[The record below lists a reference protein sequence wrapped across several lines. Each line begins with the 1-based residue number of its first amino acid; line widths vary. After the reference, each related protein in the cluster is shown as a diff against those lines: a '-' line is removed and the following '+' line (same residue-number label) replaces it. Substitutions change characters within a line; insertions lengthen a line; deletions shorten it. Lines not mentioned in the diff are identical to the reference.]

1 MKRITI
7 SEEELL
13 SRYMSSLDEF
23 LDECDWVTTIPGEM
37 VCSLVVAILTEQR
50 VNVFMSSTDLYEAY
64 STHVKGLGLTDE
76 EWRENYGI
84 PEIIGILWDILEG
97 ESE

>member
-1 MKRITI
+1 MKKLDITQQ
-7 SEEELL
+7 ELL
-13 SRYMSSLDEF
+13 TQYNESLDEF
-23 LDECDWVTTIPGEM
+23 LDECDWVTTISGEM
-37 VCSLVVAILTEQR
+37 VCSLVVSILAEQK
-50 VNVFMSSTDLYEAY
+50 VNVFMSSADLYEAY
-64 STHVKGLGLTDE
+64 STHVKGLGLSDE

>member
-7 SEEELL
+7 TEEELL
-13 SRYMSSLDEF
+13 SRYMASLDEL
-23 LDECDWVTTIPGEM
+23 LDECDWVTTISGEM
-37 VCSLVVAILTEQR
+37 VCGLVVSILVEQK
-50 VNVFMSSTDLYEAY
+50 VNVFMSSADLYEAY
-64 STHVKGLGLTDE
+64 STHVKGLGLSDE